1 MPTLADL
8 AAELGIPAETLASK
22 ADVVQKWDGY
32 FSSADQKIADAQKKL
47 EDAQNLQKTIDE
59 QIATFGINEST
70 NIQLQ
75 ANLAAIKAAKETLE
89 QAGVK
94 LDLKLPEPT
103 KVDPDQDFRTKVV
116 QGFTQMG
123 QAMSVQNRYYQVFG
137 KPMPDD
143 PVSLADE
150 AARNRMSLSDYAEK
164 KYGFS
169 SELQRKQEAELQAK
183 INAGIEAGVKKYQEE
198 HPSNA
203 GHPDLNGG
211 LPSNFP
217 KMPAPRDAKDLRS
230 FSSMTAREKIQSA
243 MERANQAAK
252 PAG

>member
-1 MPTLADL
+1 MPSLAEL
-8 AAELGIPAETLASK
+8 AQELGIPAETLASK

-32 FSSADQKIADAQKKL
+32 FSSADSKIADATKKL
-47 EDAQNLQKTIDE
+47 EDAQALQRTIDD

-103 KVDPDQDFRTKVV
+103 KVDADAMFRENVV
-116 QGFTQMG
+116 KGFTQMG

-143 PVSLADE
+143 PVSLSDE

-164 KYGFS
+164 KYGFQ
-169 SELQRKQEAELQAK
+169 SELQRKSEAELQAK
-183 INAGIEAGVKKYQEE
+183 INAGVADGVKKWQEE
-198 HPSNA
+198 HPSVA
-203 GHPDLNGG
+203 GHPEMNGG

-230 FSSMTAREKIQSA
+230 FAGMTAREKIQSA

-252 PAG
+252 PAA